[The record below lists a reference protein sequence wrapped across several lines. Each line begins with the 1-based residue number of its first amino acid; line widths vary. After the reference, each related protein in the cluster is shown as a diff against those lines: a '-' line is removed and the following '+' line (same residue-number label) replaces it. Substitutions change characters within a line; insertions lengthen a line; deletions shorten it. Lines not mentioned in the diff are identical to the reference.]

1 VKAIAAQTEV
11 DAKTVDAVLKGFTDV
26 TTAVVAKG
34 EPVAISGFAKF
45 ARVDRAARMA
55 RNPATGEPVKVKAS
69 KKAKITAL
77 KAYKDGV
84 MSLAA
89 APKLNKGVWPP
100 APAAKKAPAR
110 KVTPPAAKGP
120 AKPTAAKAPARK
132 ATAAKKTTAAKTQAF
147 PKKLAPAAKST
158 KKAAPATRTAK
169 R

>member
-1 VKAIAAQTEV
+1 MNRREFVQATAAQSGLDPKVV
-11 DAKTVDAVLKGFTDV
+11 DHALRNMTDV
-26 TTAVVAKG
+26 ITAVNARG

-84 MSLAA
+84 MSLSA
-89 APKLNKGVWPP
+89 APKLSKGVWPP

-120 AKPTAAKAPARK
+120 ARARPAKAPATTS
-132 ATAAKKTTAAKTQAF
+132 TAAKKG
-147 PKKLAPAAKST
+147 PT
-158 KKAAPATRTAK
+158 KKASAAKKAPAKRTAK